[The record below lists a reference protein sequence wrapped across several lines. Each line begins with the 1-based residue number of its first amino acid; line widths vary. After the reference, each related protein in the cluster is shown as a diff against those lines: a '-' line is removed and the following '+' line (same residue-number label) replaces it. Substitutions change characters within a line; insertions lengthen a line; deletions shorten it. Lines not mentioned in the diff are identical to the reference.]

1 MRRAEWI
8 TLVAFSFFIVASW
21 LRPLTKRRR
30 MAIAAIGAIGI
41 LLITAMQFTDDLP
54 SRSAVSVVRDWLPAV
69 LMPMVYWQAGWFSGR
84 VNMSFQRHLQQLDR
98 KLLSGWMP
106 ILARPSYRWIV
117 ILLELAYLSCYVLV
131 PMGLAVLYF
140 AGLQR
145 HADNYWSV
153 TLLSTYPCYAF
164 TAFVPTNPPR
174 TFEMRSD
181 DTATG
186 QIRRFNM
193 WIVRWFSIQLN
204 TFPSA
209 HVTATL
215 GGSLALLYFMPTIGL
230 LFVLVSIGIALGA
243 VFGRYHYAADVVVA
257 ALLTVAVFTLE
268 LGMS

>member
-1 MRRAEWI
+1 MRKAEWI

-41 LLITAMQFTDDLP
+41 LFIAAMQFIDELP
-54 SRSAVSVVRDWLPAV
+54 SPSAVSVVRDWLPAL
-69 LMPMVYWQAGWFSGR
+69 LMPMVYWQAGWFSGK
-84 VNMSFQRHLQQLDR
+84 VNLNFQRHLQQLDR
-98 KLLSGWMP
+98 RLLSGWMS

-117 ILLELAYLSCYVLV
+117 ILLELAYLSCYLLV

-145 HADNYWSV
+145 HADDYWSV
-153 TLLSTYPCYAF
+153 TLFSTYPCYAF

-174 TFEMRSD
+174 TFETKSE

-193 WIVRWFSIQLN
+193 WIVRWLSIQLN

-215 GGSLALLYFMPTIGL
+215 GGSLALFYFMPTMGL
-230 LFVLVSIGIALGA
+230 FFVLVSIGIALGA

-257 ALLTVAVFTLE
+257 ALLTVVVFTLE
-268 LGMS
+268 LGIS

>member
-1 MRRAEWI
+1 
-8 TLVAFSFFIVASW
+8 
-21 LRPLTKRRR
+21 
-30 MAIAAIGAIGI
+30 MAIAAVGAIGI
-41 LLITAMQFTDDLP
+41 LLITAVQFTDELP
-54 SRSAVSVVRDWLPAV
+54 ARSAVSVVRDWLPAV
-69 LMPMVYWQAGWFSGR
+69 LMPMVYWQSGWFSGR
-84 VNMSFQRHLQQLDR
+84 VNMSFQQCLQQLDR
-98 KLLSGWMP
+98 KLLSGWMA

-145 HADNYWSV
+145 YADDYWFV

-174 TFEMRSD
+174 TFEVKSD
-181 DTATG
+181 ETATG
-186 QIRRFNM
+186 QIRQFNM

-215 GGSLALLYFMPTIGL
+215 GSSLALLYFVPTIGL
-230 LFVLVSIGIALGA
+230 PFVLASIGIALGA
-243 VFGRYHYAADVVVA
+243 VFGRYHYAADVLVA
-257 ALLTVAVFTLE
+257 ALLTIVVFTLQ